1 MSVETARQ
9 GLHWLPVKRRIVYK
23 ILLQGRNFG
32 QKCYQ
37 TAGPLSE
44 NFYRSS
50 WILTG
55 PSSANNNII
64 DTFSDTLNY
73 RNLF

>member
-1 MSVETARQ
+1 MDFDLANAI
-9 GLHWLPVKRRIVYK
+9 IVGFAGIWVSLFNNNIMYC
-23 ILLQGRNFG
+23 LYGRNQGPNFS

-55 PSSANNNII
+55 PSSVANNNII
-64 DTFSDTLNY
+64 NTF
-73 RNLF
+73 